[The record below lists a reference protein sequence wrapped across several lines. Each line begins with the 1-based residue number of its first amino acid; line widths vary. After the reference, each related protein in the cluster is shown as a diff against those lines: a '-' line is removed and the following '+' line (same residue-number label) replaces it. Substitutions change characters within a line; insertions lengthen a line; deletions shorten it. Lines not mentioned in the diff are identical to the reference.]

1 MEINTNQTGIGEQI
15 TGSEAIL
22 KSLVAEGVDT
32 IFGYPGGQIMKFY
45 DKLFDYKDSLRH
57 ILVRHEQGAIHAAQ
71 GYARVKG
78 KAGVVVVTSG
88 PGATN
93 LISGITDAMTDST
106 PLVVITGQVA
116 VSALGTDAFQEADII
131 GLTSPITKW
140 NYQIRRAED
149 VVWAV
154 SRAFHIANTGRKGPV
169 VLDFTKD
176 AQDGLIEFKYEKCNF
191 IRSYIPEQPLD
202 NAKIRRAAQ
211 MINEAERPF
220 VVFGQGILLS
230 GAQKQLAAFLEKGN
244 IPAGSTLLG
253 LGALPSDFPLF
264 AGMIGMHGNIGP
276 NVMTNRCDLLISV
289 GMRFDNR
296 VTGTVSTYAKDAKV
310 IHIDIDAS
318 EIGKIIRPD
327 VGIVA
332 DAAKALEAL
341 TGLIE
346 YKDRSAWKA
355 GFDACSK
362 VEQERVVEKEIH
374 PCSGNIKMG
383 EVVNKVADMA
393 GARAIVVTDVGQ
405 NQMMAA
411 RYSRFDGTANFITSG
426 GLGTMGFGLPAAIGA
441 KVAAPEKRVCMFCGD
456 GGFQMTMEELGVI
469 MQENIGVKVV
479 ILNNNWLGNVRQWQ
493 EMFYGGRYSATKM
506 INPDYMMI
514 AKAYGIDAEVVRTRE
529 ELDAAVTRML
539 ADDRPYILDV
549 RVEEEGNVMPMI
561 PPGKGIDH
569 ILLSENEWF
578 EMN

>member
-1 MEINTNQTGIGEQI
+1 
-15 TGSEAIL
+15 
-22 KSLVAEGVDT
+22 
-32 IFGYPGGQIMKFY
+32 
-45 DKLFDYKDSLRH
+45 
-57 ILVRHEQGAIHAAQ
+57 
-71 GYARVKG
+71 
-78 KAGVVVVTSG
+78 
-88 PGATN
+88 
-93 LISGITDAMTDST
+93 
-106 PLVVITGQVA
+106 
-116 VSALGTDAFQEADII
+116 
-131 GLTSPITKW
+131 
-140 NYQIRRAED
+140 
-149 VVWAV
+149 
-154 SRAFHIANTGRKGPV
+154 
-169 VLDFTKD
+169 
-176 AQDGLIEFKYEKCNF
+176 
-191 IRSYIPEQPLD
+191 
-202 NAKIRRAAQ
+202 
-211 MINEAERPF
+211 
-220 VVFGQGILLS
+220 
-230 GAQKQLAAFLEKGN
+230 
-244 IPAGSTLLG
+244 
-253 LGALPSDFPLF
+253 
-264 AGMIGMHGNIGP
+264 
-276 NVMTNRCDLLISV
+276 
-289 GMRFDNR
+289 
-296 VTGTVSTYAKDAKV
+296 
-310 IHIDIDAS
+310 
-318 EIGKIIRPD
+318 
-327 VGIVA
+327 
-332 DAAKALEAL
+332 
-341 TGLIE
+341 
-346 YKDRSAWKA
+346 
-355 GFDACSK
+355 
-362 VEQERVVEKEIH
+362 
-374 PCSGNIKMG
+374 MG

-561 PPGKGIDH
+561 PPGKGIDQ